1 MQINFYADLRPLA
14 GGKTVEVNVH
24 ASMTAREALE
34 AVTRARPTLAEKVW
48 QPSGELF
55 DHIHVFINGRQS
67 VFLPRGLETPVRSE
81 DTLDVFPPVGG
92 GSVR

>member
-34 AVTRARPTLAEKVW
+34 AVTRAPRIGGKGLAALWRIVRP
-48 QPSGELF
+48 
-55 DHIHVFINGRQS
+55 H
-67 VFLPRGLETPVRSE
+67 PRLYQWAPIG
-81 DTLDVFPPVGG
+81 FPAAGIRNAGALGG
-92 GSVR
+92 HA